1 MREINKQIYTVEE
14 TAVALG
20 IGRNSAYQGVKT
32 GEIPSIKIGGRILV
46 PTKALDNLLANSIE
60 MPQKGI

>member
-1 MREINKQIYTVEE
+1 MREMNKKVYTVEE

-46 PTKALDNLLANSIE
+46 PTMALDNLLANNVGK
-60 MPQKGI
+60 PQS

>member
-1 MREINKQIYTVEE
+1 MEKETLTVEE
-14 TAVALG
+14 TALALG

-46 PTKALDNLLANSIE
+46 PTKALDNLLASNVGK
-60 MPQKGI
+60 PQGVGS

>member
-1 MREINKQIYTVEE
+1 MEKETLTVEE
-14 TAVALG
+14 TALALG

-46 PTKALDNLLANSIE
+46 PTKALGNLLASNTGK
-60 MPQKGI
+60 PQS